1 MQYIQYIE
9 ESKTWVCPKTGK
21 YKVICVGGGGTG
33 ILYTTSTEVASQ
45 YIYQNGT
52 PTSFGSYLTANGSQ
66 ISNPKSTLYTDVPTD
81 NSSNAKNL
89 TNYTHIGGY
98 GGYDGN
104 SYGGTPESIFCNGV
118 YNNFTSGNINSNSG
132 GVVNYSPPEG
142 NGGSLSDS
150 SMSGNYGSGG
160 FSKILVNK
168 ASKLSTLKFTY
179 KAYYNGFSYQVP
191 NYVPNPGD
199 PTGGSHQEG
208 YNTISVPG
216 GAYTEYYYGDG
227 RFITK
232 KEILPSENP
241 PLPKSFY
248 HSSSRKTIYFTKYV
262 FDTKPVVSNTSAV
275 VPLYPVKARNNGCIK
290 VDIIDLN
297 EGDEI
302 PCTIGSGGR
311 AQDAGIGS
319 VTDKSYLNSGL
330 SSSSDADFSGNI
342 GDGSDGVII
351 IQFLGE

>member
-9 ESKTWVCPKTGK
+9 ESKTWKCPKTGK

-33 ILYTTSTEVASQ
+33 ILYTTSTEVDSQ
-45 YIYQNGT
+45 YIYQNGK

-66 ISNPKSTLYTDVPTD
+66 ISNPKSTLFTD
-81 NSSNAKNL
+81 NDISMDSSNIS
-89 TNYTHIGGY
+89 NYTHIGGY

-104 SYGGTPESIFCNGV
+104 TYGGNPESMFCNGQ
-118 YNNFTSGNINSNSG
+118 YRYYSSGAINSDSRG
-132 GVVNYSPPEG
+132 GIVNYSPPEG

-160 FSKILVNK
+160 FSKILVEK

-179 KAYYNGFSYQVP
+179 KAYYNGFSYRVP
-191 NYVPNPGD
+191 NFVPNPGD

-232 KEILPSENP
+232 KEISADENP
-241 PLPKSFY
+241 PLQKSFY
-248 HSSSRKTIYFTKYV
+248 HSSSGRTIYFTKYV
-262 FDTKPVVSNTSAV
+262 FDTAPVVSNTSKV
-275 VPLYPVKARNNGCIK
+275 VPLYPVKVRNNGSIK
-290 VDIIDLN
+290 VNIIDLN
-297 EGDEI
+297 EGDEV

-311 AQDAGIGS
+311 AQDAGVGS
-319 VTDKSYLNSGL
+319 VTDKSYFKSGL
-330 SSSSDADFSGNI
+330 SSESTVDFSGNI
-342 GDGSDGVII
+342 GNGSDGVII